1 VAADQAWLIRRT
13 LLLGSVLV
21 SSLALF
27 VKPVTDTDF
36 WLHAVVG
43 RWIVQ
48 HGRLPAHDLFTYTV
62 PDHPWV
68 NHEYLSEVLMWLLQ
82 AHLGLAGVSVAAGLL
97 TWLGLVL
104 VVAACRPHRE
114 PYVIVGLAVALAA
127 AAGLPIWGARPQM
140 VTFVLVSLELLWLR
154 RFLDSEGTGGR
165 AILWLPAVM
174 MLWSNLH
181 GGWPVGLLFLG
192 IATAVEAG
200 RWLLDRSRR
209 RRHRVRLLALVGVLS
224 VLAVGLNPNGPAIY
238 AYPIQTLTSGAQQ
251 SLIHEWASP
260 DFHLAVLRPLAL
272 MVLLLVAGLA
282 LGRPG
287 AFDILAALAGLA
299 MAMTAARHIPIFVA
313 AATPALVFAWSDV
326 WRRRLAPAL
335 PLRSATALPRWAP
348 AVTAVVLV
356 AVAGVVA
363 LRITGELGRQPA
375 VTAQVAPVG
384 AADWLAANPQVGTR
398 MFNEYSWGG
407 YLADRFAPDP
417 RRSVFI
423 LSEGVLMGDA
433 QLYRYQQV
441 AALRPGWQGVL
452 DQTGVDYVII
462 GRGSALDD
470 VLATEPGW
478 RRAYQDPTAVVYV
491 RAPGRSAAAAAP
503 EGGRL
508 TRPAGAA

>member
-1 VAADQAWLIRRT
+1 
-13 LLLGSVLV
+13 
-21 SSLALF
+21 
-27 VKPVTDTDF
+27 
-36 WLHAVVG
+36 
-43 RWIVQ
+43 
-48 HGRLPAHDLFTYTV
+48 
-62 PDHPWV
+62 
-68 NHEYLSEVLMWLLQ
+68 
-82 AHLGLAGVSVAAGLL
+82 
-97 TWLGLVL
+97 
-104 VVAACRPHRE
+104 
-114 PYVIVGLAVALAA
+114 
-127 AAGLPIWGARPQM
+127 
-140 VTFVLVSLELLWLR
+140 
-154 RFLDSEGTGGR
+154 
-165 AILWLPAVM
+165 
-174 MLWSNLH
+174 
-181 GGWPVGLLFLG
+181 
-192 IATAVEAG
+192 
-200 RWLLDRSRR
+200 
-209 RRHRVRLLALVGVLS
+209 
-224 VLAVGLNPNGPAIY
+224 
-238 AYPIQTLTSGAQQ
+238 
-251 SLIHEWASP
+251 
-260 DFHLAVLRPLAL
+260 
-272 MVLLLVAGLA
+272 
-282 LGRPG
+282 
-287 AFDILAALAGLA
+287 
-299 MAMTAARHIPIFVA
+299 MTAARHIPIFVA
-313 AATPALVFAWSDV
+313 AATPALVFVWSDV

-335 PLRSATALPRWAP
+335 PLRSAATLPRWAP

-356 AVAGVVA
+356 VVAGVVA

-491 RAPGRSAAAAAP
+491 RAPGRSATAAAP